1 MFAMKTGN
9 LLFILISSVCLFIAC
24 GKDDDAGE
32 PAEEAMPVEV
42 KITEEPM
49 QYANTS
55 AAQHAPYRAA
65 ATTTNSL
72 TKFFM
77 DFYFDDS
84 WNHYTFTKSG
94 NVWSGNLT
102 WPTNSAVYPITFYA
116 YHDSDTEG
124 YSRLS
129 NSSNPYISVTV
140 EENTNYQHDIIVASS
155 KTFTYN
161 ERGSTV
167 NLKFNHICSA
177 VQFKICKTSGMSDYD
192 IIVKEVKLCNVIN
205 SGDYY
210 YKNDTW
216 NYNANNTTDFT
227 IYDSSGLELTSSTTE
242 LISGDDYMFMIPQTL
257 TPWDK
262 GATLD
267 NTYIKL
273 RCKVA
278 KKGNYVVGS
287 INEWGDAYLAVGDT
301 WEQGKKQT
309 ITIQVGTALRN
320 ASGTQITKL

>member
-1 MFAMKTGN
+1 MKTGK
-9 LLFILISSVCLFIAC
+9 LFFLLISSACLFMAC
-24 GKDDDAGE
+24 GKDDNEGE
-32 PAEEAMPVEV
+32 PAEEAIPVV
-42 KITEEPM
+42 VNITEEPV
-49 QYANTS
+49 QDANTS
-55 AAQHAPYRAA
+55 APQHAPARAA

-77 DFYFDDS
+77 DFYFYDS

-94 NVWSGNLT
+94 SEWTGNLT
-102 WPTNSAVYPITFYA
+102 WSNNPVAYPITFYA
-116 YHDSDTEG
+116 YHDSDTETT
-124 YSRLS
+124 SRLS
-129 NSSNPYISVTV
+129 NSSNPYISVSV
-140 EENTNYQHDIIVASS
+140 EENPSSQHDIIVVAS
-155 KTFTYN
+155 KTFNYN
-161 ERGSTV
+161 ERGSIV
-167 NLKFNHICSA
+167 NLSFKHICSA
-177 VQFKICKTSGMSDYD
+177 VQFKICKTSGMSEYD
-192 IIVKEVKLCNVIN
+192 ILIKEVKLCNVIN

-216 NYNANNTTDFT
+216 SCNSNNTTDFT
-227 IYDSSGLELTSSTTE
+227 LYNSSGLELTSSTTD

-262 GATLD
+262 GSTLA

-273 RCKVA
+273 KCKIKRKSNYLV
-278 KKGNYVVGS
+278 GNG
-287 INEWGDAYLAVGDT
+287 NEWGDAYLAVGDT